1 MQSALSHLSLHKIA
15 VFCAVADHGSITR
28 AAEQLAIAQPV
39 VTAHVRALSDKL
51 GVALTRRTGRRI
63 ELTEEGRRVHAWGAD
78 LLRRAR
84 DLEQALAETREGR
97 RGTATL
103 AASMTFGS
111 YVLPR
116 LLVDSRARFPDA
128 DLAVQVVSPRAA
140 TQSVRDGGCDMAF
153 TILEPGHDID
163 GLEVTPMRQE
173 PLILIGAARPDTPQ
187 TLSPAQLETL
197 PFVAAQAGTPRRA
210 IEDHALMAAGIG
222 TRRIALELG
231 HAEAIKQAVRAGA
244 GVAFV
249 FLSSVQD
256 DLATGTLAHIDTPG
270 MALSVPIYLVRRRG
284 RPLSPFHAALA
295 DHLTQA
301 IRADT
306 PVSAAK

>member
-1 MQSALSHLSLHKIA
+1 
-15 VFCAVADHGSITR
+15 
-28 AAEQLAIAQPV
+28 
-39 VTAHVRALSDKL
+39 
-51 GVALTRRTGRRI
+51 
-63 ELTEEGRRVHAWGAD
+63 
-78 LLRRAR
+78 
-84 DLEQALAETREGR
+84 
-97 RGTATL
+97 
-103 AASMTFGS
+103 
-111 YVLPR
+111 
-116 LLVDSRARFPDA
+116 
-128 DLAVQVVSPRAA
+128 
-140 TQSVRDGGCDMAF
+140 
-153 TILEPGHDID
+153 
-163 GLEVTPMRQE
+163 
-173 PLILIGAARPDTPQ
+173 
-187 TLSPAQLETL
+187 
-197 PFVAAQAGTPRRA
+197 
-210 IEDHALMAAGIG
+210 MAAGIG

-256 DLATGTLAHIDTPG
+256 DLATGTLARIDTPG